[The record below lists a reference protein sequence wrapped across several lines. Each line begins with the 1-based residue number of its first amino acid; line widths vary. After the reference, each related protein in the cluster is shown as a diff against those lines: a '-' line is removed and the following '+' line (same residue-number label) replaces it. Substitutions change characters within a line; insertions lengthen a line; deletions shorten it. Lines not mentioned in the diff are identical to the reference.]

1 MKFGRKLKNHFIP
14 HKGNDYKPHFLRNE
28 SMLAIFLLIIVVE
41 LAFLAQ
47 IFIVF
52 DKTKFLAAVL
62 PGVLTSLTNDLRT
75 DNNIG
80 TLTPNPI
87 LERAAQMKAD
97 DMASRG
103 YFAHNT
109 PDGKTPWYFLEQVGY
124 KYSYAGE
131 NLAVNFFE
139 SPDVSRAWMN
149 SPSHRANIVKNEY
162 TEIGIAVASGIYEG
176 KNTVFVVQF
185 FGTPAKINVVPA
197 TTTPSTSS
205 NAKPTTQKAP
215 TAVVKTKTV
224 TTPPKTQSTTSP
236 AKSTPTPTPIL
247 TQVLGEEST
256 KQISSLTS
264 SINEVKLFFE
274 KILTSPSIATN
285 KFLILV
291 LALIAFCLIIL
302 IILGTHV
309 QNSAL
314 LARGVLMVSVIIL
327 LLYVNI
333 NIVHF
338 DTKLPKLEAN
348 AIEFAN

>member
-1 MKFGRKLKNHFIP
+1 MKFGRKIKNHFIP

-62 PGVLTSLTNDLRT
+62 PGVLTSLTNDVRI

-80 TLTPNPI
+80 TLTPNPL
-87 LERAAQMKAD
+87 LEKAAQMKAD

-149 SPSHRANIVKNEY
+149 SPSHRANIIKNEY

-185 FGTPAKINVVPA
+185 FGTPAKTNAVPA
-197 TTTPSTSS
+197 TTTSSTPS
-205 NAKPTTQKAP
+205 NAKPITQKAP
-215 TAVVKTKTV
+215 TTVVKTKTQ
-224 TTPPKTQSTTSP
+224 TTTPKTQNTINP
-236 AKSTPTPTPIL
+236 AKPTPTPIL

-264 SINEVKLFFE
+264 YINEVKLFFE

-285 KFLILV
+285 KFLILA
-291 LALIAFCLIIL
+291 LAIIAFCLIML

-314 LARGVLMVSVIIL
+314 LTRGVLMVSVIIL